1 MSRLFRDVDG
11 GRLAPRGTVVCIGA
25 FDGLHLGHRAL
36 IGRAVGRA
44 REHGVDACVLS
55 FEPLPR
61 EYFARPGAKP
71 ARLTWPREKVAMLI
85 EAGADLVGLLRFDAR
100 LAALPARDFV
110 RRVLV
115 DRLGVREVW
124 TGEDFR
130 FGHQRAGDAALL
142 ARLGAEHG
150 FASHVLEPVHVDGAR
165 VSSSRVRELLAAGEL
180 VPAAALLGRPYTMG
194 GRVIRGTRLGR
205 RLGYRTANIGL
216 RGRRP
221 ALSGIFAARVHGVGG
236 GPRPAVASL
245 GTRPTVNGHAP
256 LLEAHLFDFD
266 GDLYG
271 RLIEVEFVARLREEE
286 RFPDLESLVA
296 QMDRDAAKARSVLGL
311 EPTQRG
317 AAA

>member
-36 IGRAVGRA
+36 IGRAVARA
-44 REHGVDACVLS
+44 RALGVDACVLS

-61 EYFARPGAKP
+61 EYFAPAGATP
-71 ARLTWPREKVAMLI
+71 ARLTWPRKKIATLI
-85 EAGADLVGLLRFDAR
+85 DAGADLIGLLRFDAR
-100 LAALPARDFV
+100 LAALSATDFV

-115 DRLGVREVW
+115 DRLGACEVW

-130 FGHQRAGDAALL
+130 FGRGRAGDAALL
-142 ARLGAEHG
+142 AQLGPELG
-150 FASHVLEPVHVDGAR
+150 FRSRVLEPVQVDGAR
-165 VSSSRVRELLAAGEL
+165 VSSSRIRELLAAGDFQR
-180 VPAAALLGRPYTMG
+180 AAALLGRPYTMT
-194 GRVIRGTRLGR
+194 GRVTRGTRLGR
-205 RLGYRTANIGL
+205 KLGYRTANLGL
-216 RGRRP
+216 RGRTP
-221 ALSGIFAARVHGVGG
+221 ALSGIFAARVHGVAAT
-236 GPRPAVASL
+236 PWPAVASL
-245 GTRPTVNGHAP
+245 GTRPTVQGGAP
-256 LLEAHLFDFD
+256 VLEAHLFGFD

-271 RLIEVEFVARLREEE
+271 RLIEVEFVARLRGEE

-296 QMDRDAAKARSVLGL
+296 QMDRDAAEARSVLGL